1 VSHVGLKTK
10 RIIHAIKCDE
20 GEKYDRYFAIAY
32 LPRTD
37 KYDDCVAV
45 GSLEIS
51 KDLDGKEFFN
61 PAKFYDPERMED
73 AIAHMIAALAAFRA
87 ARHGLEP
94 YQAFSRTFNRIES
107 LRTYIPALV
116 EKYYRAMRAASG

>member
-1 VSHVGLKTK
+1 VSHVGLRT
-10 RIIHAIKCDE
+10 RWIVHAIKCDE
-20 GEKYDRYFAIAY
+20 GEKYERYFAIAY

-37 KYDDCVAV
+37 RYDDCVAV
-45 GSLEIS
+45 GSLEVS
-51 KDLDGKEFFN
+51 KGLDGKEFFN

-87 ARHGLEP
+87 VRHGLDP
-94 YQAFSRTFNRIES
+94 AQAFHRTMNRIES

-116 EKYYRAMRAASG
+116 EKYHRAMRAASG